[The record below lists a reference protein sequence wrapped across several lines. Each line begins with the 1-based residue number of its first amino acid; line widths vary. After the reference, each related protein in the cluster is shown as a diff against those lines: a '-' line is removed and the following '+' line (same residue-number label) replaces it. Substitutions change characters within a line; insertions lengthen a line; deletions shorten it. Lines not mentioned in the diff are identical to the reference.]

1 MTNLCSNFTTCN
13 CTLTNNTNLEIVC
26 NPTLS
31 LSVLPTLINN
41 TLQSSVTYLHVSS
54 SINGTPGPLITL
66 PINICSSYP
75 SISVLDLSSNSITG
89 FLNTSELAC
98 LSSNLIRVNFSN
110 NFINNIDLNFFK
122 SNRKLQT
129 IDLSYNNLTTMPTID
144 AGYYINFTSTL
155 TLMNFSYNQITNV
168 DLWPLFVKT
177 RK

>member
-1 MTNLCSNFTTCN
+1 
-13 CTLTNNTNLEIVC
+13 
-26 NPTLS
+26 
-31 LSVLPTLINN
+31 
-41 TLQSSVTYLHVSS
+41 
-54 SINGTPGPLITL
+54 
-66 PINICSSYP
+66 
-75 SISVLDLSSNSITG
+75 
-89 FLNTSELAC
+89 
-98 LSSNLIRVNFSN
+98 VNFSN

-144 AGYYINFTSTL
+144 AEYYINFTSTL